1 MKKSTIIK
9 IAIAVYT
16 ILLFSIEHNAQS
28 FKNLDECPQDITYY
42 RESRAMP
49 PLIKVIYGRPTL
61 KEEKAF
67 GFQVPFNKVWRTG
80 ANEATEI
87 TFFQDVIFGNQ
98 LVKVGTYV
106 LVTIPGEKE
115 WEVIL
120 NKNLDVWGAFQ
131 YDPKADIVKIK
142 VPVNKAE
149 RLEVFSIAF
158 KRIIHNEIQ
167 IVLGWD
173 STRVKI
179 PLKIKDNIVVAK
191 L

>member
-9 IAIAVYT
+9 IAITIYT
-16 ILLFSIEHNAQS
+16 IVLFSIEHNAQN
-28 FKNLDECPQDITYY
+28 FKKLDENPLDISYY

-49 PLIKVIYGRPTL
+49 PIIKVIYGRPTL
-61 KEEKAF
+61 KKEKAF
-67 GFQVPFNKVWRTG
+67 GNQVPFDQLWRTG
-80 ANEATEI
+80 ANEATEVKFYKDI
-87 TFFQDVIFGNQ
+87 MFGNK
-98 LVKVGTYV
+98 LVKAGTYV

-115 WEVIL
+115 WEIIL
-120 NKNLDVWGAFQ
+120 NKKLDVWGAFQ
-131 YDPKADIVKIK
+131 YDPQADIARIKI
-142 VPVNKAE
+142 PVSKAE

-167 IVLGWD
+167 MVLGWD

-179 PLKIKDNIVVAK
+179 PLKIREIVVAK

>member
-42 RESRAMP
+42 RESRGMP
-49 PLIKVIYGRPTL
+49 PLVKVIYGRPTL
-61 KEEKAF
+61 KKEKAF

-167 IVLGWD
+167 MVLGWD

>member
-1 MKKSTIIK
+1 MKKATIIK
-9 IAIAVYT
+9 IAITIYT
-16 ILLFSIEHNAQS
+16 ILLFSIKHNAQS
-28 FKNLDECPQDITYY
+28 FKKLDDNPHDISYY

-49 PLIKVIYGRPTL
+49 PLVKVIYGRPTL
-61 KEEKAF
+61 KKEKAF
-67 GFQVPFNKVWRTG
+67 GNQVPFNELWRTG
-80 ANEATEI
+80 ANEATEV
-87 TFFQDVIFGNQ
+87 TFFQDIIFGDQ
-98 LVKVGTYV
+98 LVKAGTYV
-106 LVTIPGEKE
+106 LLTIPGEKE

-131 YDPKADIVKIK
+131 YDPKANIATIN

-149 RLEVFSIAF
+149 RLQVFSIAF

-167 IVLGWD
+167 MVLGWD

-179 PLKIKDNIVVAK
+179 PLKIKDNIVVAR

>member
-9 IAIAVYT
+9 IAISIYT
-16 ILLFSIEHNAQS
+16 IILFSIENNAQS

-42 RESRAMP
+42 RETRAMP
-49 PLIKVIYGRPTL
+49 PVVKVIYGRPTL
-61 KEEKAF
+61 KKEKAF
-67 GFQVPFNKVWRTG
+67 GSQVPFNEVWRTG
-80 ANEATEI
+80 ANEATEV
-87 TFFQDVIFGNQ
+87 TFFQDVIFGNEII
-98 LVKVGTYV
+98 KAGSYV

-131 YDPKADIVKIK
+131 YDPKADIAKIK

-167 IVLGWD
+167 MVLGWD

>member
-9 IAIAVYT
+9 IAITAYT

-28 FKNLDECPQDITYY
+28 FKNLDETPQDITYY
-42 RESRAMP
+42 RESRIMS
-49 PLIKVIYGRPTL
+49 PLVKVIYGRPTL
-61 KEEKAF
+61 KKEKAF

-80 ANEATEI
+80 ANEATEV
-87 TFFQDVIFGNQ
+87 TFFQDIIFGDKI
-98 LVKVGTYV
+98 VKAGTYV

-131 YDPKADIVKIK
+131 YDPKADIAKIK
-142 VPVNKAE
+142 VPVSKAE

-167 IVLGWD
+167 MVLGWD

>member
-9 IAIAVYT
+9 IAIIIYT
-16 ILLFSIEHNAQS
+16 MLLFSIKNNAQS
-28 FKNLDECPQDITYY
+28 FKNLDETPQDITYY
-42 RESRAMP
+42 RESRSMP
-49 PLIKVIYGRPTL
+49 PLVKVIYGRPTL
-61 KEEKAF
+61 KKEQAF

-80 ANEATEI
+80 ANEATEV
-87 TFFQDVIFGNQ
+87 TFFQDIMFGNQ
-98 LVKVGTYV
+98 IVKAGTYV
-106 LVTIPGEKE
+106 LLTIPGEKE

-131 YDPKADIVKIK
+131 YDPKADIATIK
-142 VPVNKAE
+142 VPVSKAE
-149 RLEVFSIAF
+149 RLQVFSIAF

-167 IVLGWD
+167 MVLGWD
-173 STRVKI
+173 FTRVKI

>member
-9 IAIAVYT
+9 IAIVIYT
-16 ILLFSIEHNAQS
+16 LLLFSIEYSSAQS
-28 FKNLDECPQDITYY
+28 FKKLDDSPQDIEYY
-42 RESRAMP
+42 RESRVIP
-49 PLIKVIYGRPTL
+49 PVVKVIYGRPSL
-61 KEEKAF
+61 KKATAF
-67 GFQVPFNKVWRTG
+67 GDQVPYKKLWRTG

-87 TFFQDVIFGNQ
+87 TFFQNIMFGDT
-98 LVKVGTYV
+98 LVKAGTYV
-106 LVTIPGEKE
+106 LLTIPGEKE

-120 NKNLDVWGAFQ
+120 NKKLDVWGAFQ
-131 YDPKADIVKIK
+131 YDPKENIAKIT
-142 VPVNKAE
+142 VPVSKAE

-167 IVLGWD
+167 MVLGWD

-179 PLKIKDNIVVAK
+179 PLKIKDIVVAK

>member
-9 IAIAVYT
+9 IAISIYT
-16 ILLFSIEHNAQS
+16 IILFSIENNAQS

-42 RESRAMP
+42 RETRAMP
-49 PLIKVIYGRPTL
+49 PVVKVIYGRPTL
-61 KEEKAF
+61 KKEKAF
-67 GFQVPFNKVWRTG
+67 GSQVPFNEVWRTG
-80 ANEATEI
+80 ANEATEV
-87 TFFQDVIFGNQ
+87 TFFQDVIFGNEII
-98 LVKVGTYV
+98 KAGSYV

-131 YDPKADIVKIK
+131 YDPKADIAKIK

-167 IVLGWD
+167 MVLGWD

-179 PLKIKDNIVVAK
+179 PLIIKDNIVVAK